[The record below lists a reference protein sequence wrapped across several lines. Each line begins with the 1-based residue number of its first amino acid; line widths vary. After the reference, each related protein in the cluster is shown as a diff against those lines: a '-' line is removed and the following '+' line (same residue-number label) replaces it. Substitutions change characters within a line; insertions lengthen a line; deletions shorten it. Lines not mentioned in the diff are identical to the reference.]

1 MGGWVTVIT
10 VSIVEVKLVKRGWS
24 RKVIGVMMNLGLLMV
39 WTGGQ

>member
-10 VSIVEVKLVKRGWS
+10 VSMVEVTLVKSGWS